1 MFSWWT
7 KVYFFLIQML
17 VKLFVKSKPI
27 PTDPI
32 TELDLDIDSPILYV
46 LPYNSQ
52 IDLMVVRSLCL
63 QYNLP
68 DPLIGIDING
78 KNVPAYI
85 YIDKGPGIFASNQ
98 QKNKAIGI
106 LRDYISAHQQNHD
119 LDIQMLPVSVMFGR
133 CPDKEGKKKLS
144 LQVLGA
150 TSKFFKIITSGRDCY
165 TRFSRTVSF
174 KDIHVAEQDLSVL
187 AHKLARVARIHFAK
201 QRMASIGPKLPV
213 RQAMLNNLLKK
224 QVISEAIQEEAKS
237 KNITFDKAKKNALA
251 NLNEIAASFSYRMLR
266 VTDFVLTWAWHR
278 LYQGLKVTN
287 ADPVRELAQNGHE
300 IVYAPCHR
308 SHMDYLLLSYVLYR
322 QGLVPPHIAAGINL
336 NFWPAGPIFRRLG
349 AFFIRR
355 SFRGNKLY
363 TSVFRE
369 YLAELFIRGYAVE
382 YFVEGGRSRTGRLL
396 DPKTGMLMMTIQTLL
411 RGDARPI
418 TVVPVYIGYEHV
430 LEVATYANEL
440 RGAKKEKESLWRTIK
455 AFLKL
460 KKLGFGYVNFGQPIP
475 LNQFLNQYVP
485 EWREAIEPTGAQ
497 RPQWLTPTTNLLAK
511 QIMENINSSAAINAM
526 NLCCSILLAADQCAL
541 TKVRLLEHID
551 YLLKLFKTVPY
562 SNLITIPDDTPEELF
577 EHAKEMGKFII
588 TTDDVGEMVGLT
600 TEQAVLMTYYRNNI
614 QHLLIIPAI
623 IARIVLKH
631 NQISPDD
638 VLQQVKLLFPLIKS
652 ELFLYHNDE
661 QLTEY
666 VKQII
671 ATYTEL
677 NLIND
682 STNKLTINYLKIS
695 GLQLLA
701 SSSKDTLQR
710 YAIAFSL
717 LQKEPTISRATL
729 EKEGRLIAERL
740 SILHGINAPEFFD
753 KGVFS
758 TLVASL
764 REQGYLDDHGDKNIP
779 KIEKM
784 NEILKPLITARV
796 MQTIDEINLSSNNK
810 NNIIKN

>member
-1 MFSWWT
+1 MFPWWT
-7 KVYFFLIQML
+7 KIYLSLIQIP

-32 TELDLDIDSPILYV
+32 TELDLDTNRPILYV

-63 QYNLP
+63 RYDLP
-68 DPLIGIDING
+68 DPLKGIDING
-78 KNVPAYI
+78 KIVPAFI
-85 YIDKGPGIFASNQ
+85 YIDKGPGFFASNQ
-98 QKNKAIGI
+98 LQNMSIDI
-106 LRDYISAHQQNHD
+106 LKDYISAHQQNED

-133 CPDKEGKKKLS
+133 SPDKEGKKKPT

-150 TSKFFKIITSGRDCY
+150 TYKLYKIIVSGRDCY

-174 KDIHVAEQDLSVL
+174 KALQNDKQQDISVL

-201 QRMASIGPKLPV
+201 QRMASVGPKLPV
-213 RQAMLNNLLKK
+213 RQEMLNGLLKK
-224 QVISEAIQEEAKS
+224 PGLAEAIEEEAKS
-237 KNITFDKAKKNALA
+237 KNISQEKAQRNALA
-251 NLNEIAASFSYRMLR
+251 MLNEIAANFSYRMLR
-266 VTDFVLTWAWHR
+266 ITDFVLTWAWNR

-382 YFVEGGRSRTGRLL
+382 YFIEGGRSRTGRLL
-396 DPKTGMLMMTIQTLL
+396 DPKTGMLMMTVQTLL

-418 TVVPVYIGYEHV
+418 TIVPVYIGYEHV

-440 RGAKKEKESLWRTIK
+440 RGAQKKKESLWRTIK

-460 KKLGFGYVNFGQPIP
+460 KKLGYGYVNFGHPIP
-475 LNQFLNQYVP
+475 LNQFLTQQVP
-485 EWREAIEPTGAQ
+485 QWRDAIEPTGTV
-497 RPQWLTPTTNLLAK
+497 RPNWLTPTTNLLAK
-511 QIMENINSSAAINAM
+511 EIMERINSSAAINAM
-526 NLCCSILLAADQCAL
+526 NLCCSILLAADQRAL
-541 TKVRLLEHID
+541 TKVRLLEHIS
-551 YLLKLFKTVPY
+551 YLIKLFKSIPY
-562 SNLITIPDDTPEELF
+562 SDLITIPDQTPEELF
-577 EHAKEMGKFII
+577 EHAKQMGKFVI
-588 TTDDVGEMVGLT
+588 TTDEAGEIVGLT
-600 TEQAVLMTYYRNNI
+600 AEQAILMTYYRNNI

-623 IARIVLKH
+623 VARILLKH
-631 NQISPDD
+631 NRISSQE
-638 VLQQVKLLFPLIKS
+638 VVEQVKLLFPLIKS

-661 QLTEY
+661 QLTQY
-666 VKQII
+666 VHQII
-671 ATYTEL
+671 DAYAEL
-677 NLIND
+677 NLISYSPD
-682 STNKLTINYLKIS
+682 KLTLNYLKMS
-695 GLQLLA
+695 GLQLLS

-710 YAIAFSL
+710 YVIAFSL
-717 LQKEPTISRATL
+717 LQKDPSISRGTL
-729 EKEGRLIAERL
+729 EKEARLIAERL
-740 SILHGINAPEFFD
+740 SVLHGINAPEFFD

-758 TLVASL
+758 ALVSSM
-764 REQGYLDDHGDKNIP
+764 REQGYLDDKGDANLP
-779 KIEKM
+779 KIEAM
-784 NEILKPLITARV
+784 NDILKPLITARV
-796 MQTIDEINLSSNNK
+796 MQTIDEINPLDK
-810 NNIIKN
+810 

>member
-7 KVYFFLIQML
+7 KVYFSLIQIP

-32 TELDLDIDSPILYV
+32 TELDLDIHRPILYV

-63 QYNLP
+63 KYNLP
-68 DPLIGIDING
+68 DPLLGIDIND
-78 KNVPAYI
+78 KTIPAYV
-85 YIDKGPGIFASNQ
+85 YIDKGPGIFASNKQ
-98 QKNKAIGI
+98 INKSIEI
-106 LRDYISAHQQNHD
+106 LREYISAHQQND
-119 LDIQMLPVSVMFGR
+119 ELDVQMLPVSVMFGR
-133 CPDKEGKKKLS
+133 KPDKEGKKMPS

-150 TSKFFKIITSGRDCY
+150 TYKLYKILISGRDCY

-174 KDIHVAEQDLSVL
+174 KDIKVDDKQDISIL

-201 QRMASIGPKLPV
+201 QRAASVGPKLPV
-213 RQAMLNNLLKK
+213 RQEMLNKLLTNPALA
-224 QVISEAIQEEAKS
+224 EAIQEEAKS
-237 KNITFDKAKKNALA
+237 KNIGLDKAKKNALSL
-251 NLNEIAASFSYRMLR
+251 LNEIAANFSYRMLR
-266 VTDFVLTWAWHR
+266 VTDFVLTWAWNR

-287 ADPVRELAQNGHE
+287 ADPVRELAENGHE

-355 SFRGNKLY
+355 SFKGNKLY
-363 TSVFRE
+363 TAVFRE

-382 YFVEGGRSRTGRLL
+382 YFIEGGRSRTGRLL
-396 DPKTGMLMMTIQTLL
+396 DPKTGMLLMTIQTLL
-411 RGDARPI
+411 RGDTRPI
-418 TVVPVYIGYEHV
+418 TIVPVYIGYEHV

-440 RGAKKEKESLWRTIK
+440 RGAKKEKESLWSTIK
-455 AFLKL
+455 AFFKL
-460 KKLGFGYVNFGQPIP
+460 KKLGFGYVNFGSPIP
-475 LNQFLNQYVP
+475 LNQFLNQHIP
-485 EWREAIEPTGAQ
+485 EWRDAIDPTGTQ
-497 RPQWLTPTTNLLAK
+497 RPNWLTPTTNLLAK
-511 QIMENINSSAAINAM
+511 QIMEHINSSAAINAM
-526 NLCCSILLAADQCAL
+526 NLCCSILLAADQCTL
-541 TKVRLLEHID
+541 TKVKLLEHLD
-551 YLLKLFKTVPY
+551 YLLKLLKNIPY
-562 SNLITIPDDTPEELF
+562 SDLITIPDQTAEEMF
-577 EHAKEMGKFII
+577 EHAKEMGKFVI
-588 TTDDVGEMVGLT
+588 TTDEVGEMVGLT

-623 IARIVLKH
+623 VARILLKH
-631 NQISPDD
+631 NRISIDE
-638 VLQQVKLLFPLIKS
+638 VLMQVKLLFPLIKS
-652 ELFLYHNDE
+652 ELFLYHNED

-666 VKQII
+666 VNKII
-671 ATYTEL
+671 ATYADL
-677 NLIND
+677 NLISYSPD
-682 STNKLTINYLKIS
+682 KLTLNYLKMS

-701 SSSKDTLQR
+701 SSSRDTLQR
-710 YAIAFSL
+710 YVIAFSL
-717 LQKEPTISRATL
+717 LQKDPTISRATL

-764 REQGYLDDHGDKNIP
+764 REQGYLDDKGDANLP
-779 KIEKM
+779 KIETM
-784 NEILKPLITARV
+784 NNILKPLITNRV
-796 MQTIDEINLSSNNK
+796 MQTIDEINP
-810 NNIIKN
+810 

>member
-1 MFSWWT
+1 M
-7 KVYFFLIQML
+7 
-17 VKLFVKSKPI
+17 KLFVKSKPI

-32 TELDLDIDSPILYV
+32 TELGLDTHRPVLYV

-63 QYNLP
+63 QYKLP
-68 DPLIGIDING
+68 DPLDSIEVNG
-78 KNVPAYI
+78 KTVPAYI
-85 YIDKGPGIFASNQ
+85 YIDKGPGIFASNRQ
-98 QKNKAIGI
+98 QNKTIEI
-106 LRDYISAHQQNHD
+106 LKDYISAHQQNPN

-133 CPDKEGKKKLS
+133 RPDKEGKKMPS

-150 TSKFFKIITSGRDCY
+150 TYKLFKIIVSGRDCY
-165 TRFSRTVSF
+165 TRFSKTVSLKTIEF
-174 KDIHVAEQDLSVL
+174 DEKQDISVL

-201 QRMASIGPKLPV
+201 LRMASVGPKLPV
-213 RQAMLNNLLKK
+213 RQQMLNKLLN
-224 QVISEAIQEEAKS
+224 SPRLAEAIQEEAKS
-237 KNITFDKAKKNALA
+237 KNISLDKAKKNALA
-251 NLNEIAASFSYRMLR
+251 NLNEIAANFSYRMLR
-266 VTDFVLTWAWHR
+266 VTDFVLTWAWHK

-363 TSVFRE
+363 TAVFRE

-382 YFVEGGRSRTGRLL
+382 YFIEGGRSRTGRLL
-396 DPKTGMLMMTIQTLL
+396 DPKTGMLMMTVQTLL

-440 RGAKKEKESLWRTIK
+440 RGAQKEKESLWHTLK

-460 KKLGFGYVNFGQPIP
+460 KKLGFGYVNFGHPIL
-475 LNQFLNQYVP
+475 LNQFLNQQIP
-485 EWREAIEPTGAQ
+485 EWRDAIEPTGTV
-497 RPQWLTPTTNLLAK
+497 RPNWLTPTTNLLAK
-511 QIMENINSSAAINAM
+511 QIMERINASAAINAM
-526 NLCCSILLAADQCAL
+526 NLCCSILLAADQRAL

-551 YLLKLFKTVPY
+551 YLLKLLKKIPY
-562 SNLITIPDDTPEELF
+562 SDLITIPDQTPEELF
-577 EHAKEMGKFII
+577 EHAKEMGKFVI
-588 TTDDVGEMVGLT
+588 TTDEVGEMVGLT

-614 QHLLIIPAI
+614 QHLLIIPALV
-623 IARIVLKH
+623 ARILIKH
-631 NQISPDD
+631 NRISSEEVINQI
-638 VLQQVKLLFPLIKS
+638 KLLFPLIKS

-661 QLTEY
+661 QLTQY
-666 VKQII
+666 VNKII
-671 ATYTEL
+671 ETYAEL
-677 NLIND
+677 NLISYSPD
-682 STNKLTINYLKIS
+682 KLTLNYLKMS
-695 GLQLLA
+695 ALQLLA

-710 YAIAFSL
+710 YMIAFSL
-717 LQKEPTISRATL
+717 LQKDPSISRATL

-740 SILHGINAPEFFD
+740 SVLHGINAPEFFD
-753 KGVFS
+753 KGVFA
-758 TLVASL
+758 TLVSSL
-764 REQGYLDDHGDKNIP
+764 REQGYLDDQGGANLA
-779 KIEKM
+779 KIATMHET
-784 NEILKPLITARV
+784 LKPLITARV
-796 MQTIDEINLSSNNK
+796 MQTIDEINPLVAQ
-810 NNIIKN
+810 

>member
-7 KVYFFLIQML
+7 KVYFFLIQIL

-32 TELDLDIDSPILYV
+32 TELDLDTNKPILYV

-63 QYNLP
+63 QYSLP
-68 DPLIGIDING
+68 DPLVGIDINN
-78 KNVPAYI
+78 KVIPAYI

-98 QKNKAIGI
+98 QKNKAIEI

-119 LDIQMLPVSVMFGR
+119 LDIQMLPISVMFGR
-133 CPDKEGKKKLS
+133 RPDKEGEKKLS

-150 TSKFFKIITSGRDCY
+150 PNKLLKIMTSGRDCY

-174 KDIHVAEQDLSVL
+174 KDIHVDKQDLSVL

-201 QRMASIGPKLPV
+201 QRIASVGPKLPI
-213 RQAMLNNLLKK
+213 RQEMLNKLLNNPGL
-224 QVISEAIQEEAKS
+224 SEAIQEEAKS
-237 KNITFDKAKKNALA
+237 KNIDIDKAKKNALVM
-251 NLNEIAASFSYRMLR
+251 LNEIAANFSYRMLR
-266 VTDFVLTWAWHR
+266 ITDFVLTWAWNR

-363 TSVFRE
+363 TAVFRE
-369 YLAELFIRGYAVE
+369 YLAELFIRGYSVE
-382 YFVEGGRSRTGRLL
+382 YFIEGGRSRTGRLL

-411 RGDARPI
+411 RGDSRPI

-440 RGAKKEKESLWRTIK
+440 RGAKKEKESLGRTIK
-455 AFLKL
+455 AFFKL

-475 LNQFLNQYVP
+475 LNQFLNQQVP
-485 EWREAIEPTGAQ
+485 DWRNEIEPTGTQ
-497 RPQWLTPTTNLLAK
+497 RPSWLTPTTNLLAK
-511 QIMENINSSAAINAM
+511 QIMEHINSSAAINAM
-526 NLCCSILLAADQCAL
+526 NLCCSILLAADQRAL

-551 YLLKLFKTVPY
+551 YFLKLLKNIPY
-562 SNLITIPDDTPEELF
+562 SDLITIPDQTPEELF
-577 EHAKEMGKFII
+577 EHAKQMGKFII
-588 TTDDVGEMVGLT
+588 TTDEVGEMVGLT

-623 IARIVLKH
+623 VARIVLKY
-631 NQISPDD
+631 NQISSGEI
-638 VLQQVKLLFPLIKS
+638 LEQVRRFFPLIKS

-661 QLTEY
+661 QLTVY
-666 VKQII
+666 VQQII
-671 ATYTEL
+671 ETYAKL
-677 NLIND
+677 NLISD
-682 STNKLTINYLKIS
+682 STDKLTVNSLKIS
-695 GLQLLA
+695 GLQLIA

-717 LQKEPTISRATL
+717 LQKDPTISRAKL
-729 EKEGRLIAERL
+729 EKEARLIAERL
-740 SILHGINAPEFFD
+740 SVLHGINAPEFFD

-764 REQGYLDDHGDKNIP
+764 REQGYLDDQNDTNLG
-779 KIEKM
+779 KIETM
-784 NEILKPLITARV
+784 NTILKPLITARV
-796 MQTIDEINLSSNNK
+796 MQTIDEINL
-810 NNIIKN
+810 

>member
-7 KVYFFLIQML
+7 KVYFSLIQIP

-32 TELDLDIDSPILYV
+32 TELDLDIHRPILYV

-63 QYNLP
+63 KYDLP
-68 DPLIGIDING
+68 DPLLGIDING
-78 KNVPAYI
+78 NTIPAYV
-85 YIDKGPGIFASNQ
+85 YIDKGPGIFASKK
-98 QKNKAIGI
+98 QKNKSIEI
-106 LRDYISAHQQNHD
+106 LREYISAHQQND
-119 LDIQMLPVSVMFGR
+119 ELDVQMLPVSVMFGR
-133 CPDKEGKKKLS
+133 KPDKEGKKMPS

-150 TSKFFKIITSGRDCY
+150 TYKLYKILISGRDCY

-174 KDIHVAEQDLSVL
+174 KNIKVDDNQDISVL

-201 QRMASIGPKLPV
+201 QRAASVGPKLPV
-213 RQAMLNNLLKK
+213 RQEMLNKLLTNPALA
-224 QVISEAIQEEAKS
+224 EAIQEEAKS
-237 KNITFDKAKKNALA
+237 KKIDQDKARKNALSL
-251 NLNEIAASFSYRMLR
+251 LNEIAANFSYRMLR
-266 VTDFVLTWAWHR
+266 MTDFVLTWAWNR

-287 ADPVRELAQNGHE
+287 ADPVRELAENGHE

-336 NFWPAGPIFRRLG
+336 NFWPAGPIFRHLG

-355 SFRGNKLY
+355 SFKGNKLY
-363 TSVFRE
+363 TAVFRE

-382 YFVEGGRSRTGRLL
+382 YFIEGGRSRTGRLL
-396 DPKTGMLMMTIQTLL
+396 DPKTGMLMMTVQTLL
-411 RGDARPI
+411 RGDPRPI
-418 TVVPVYIGYEHV
+418 TIVPVYIGYEHV

-460 KKLGFGYVNFGQPIP
+460 KKLGFGYVNFGDPIP
-475 LNQFLNQYVP
+475 LNQFLNQQIP
-485 EWREAIEPTGAQ
+485 DWRDAIDPTGTQ
-497 RPQWLTPTTNLLAK
+497 RPSWLTPTTNLLAT
-511 QIMENINSSAAINAM
+511 QIMEHINSSAAINAM
-526 NLCCSILLAADQCAL
+526 NLCCSILLAADQCTL
-541 TKVRLLEHID
+541 TKVKLLENID
-551 YLLKLFKTVPY
+551 YLLKLLKNIPY
-562 SNLITIPDDTPEELF
+562 SELITIPDQTAEQMF
-577 EHAKEMGKFII
+577 EHAKEMGKFVI
-588 TTDDVGEMVGLT
+588 TTDEVGEMVGLT
-600 TEQAVLMTYYRNNI
+600 ADQAVLMTYYRNNI

-623 IARIVLKH
+623 VARILLKNNRISLDEVLM
-631 NQISPDD
+631 
-638 VLQQVKLLFPLIKS
+638 QVKLLFPLIKS

-666 VKQII
+666 VNNII
-671 ATYTEL
+671 ATYAEL
-677 NLIND
+677 NLISYTPD
-682 STNKLTINYLKIS
+682 KLTLNYLKMS

-710 YAIAFSL
+710 YVIAFSL
-717 LQKEPTISRATL
+717 LQKDPTISRASL

-764 REQGYLDDHGDKNIP
+764 REQGYLDDKDDANLA
-779 KIEKM
+779 KIDTM
-784 NEILKPLITARV
+784 NKILKPLITNRV
-796 MQTIDEINLSSNNK
+796 MQTIDEINLK
-810 NNIIKN
+810 

>member
-7 KVYFFLIQML
+7 KIYFSLIQIP

-32 TELDLDIDSPILYV
+32 TELDLDIHRPILYV

-63 QYNLP
+63 KYHLP
-68 DPLIGIDING
+68 DPLLGIDIND
-78 KNVPAYI
+78 KTVPAYI
-85 YIDKGPGIFASNQ
+85 YIDKGPGIFASSK
-98 QKNKAIGI
+98 QKNKSIEI
-106 LRDYISAHQQNHD
+106 LREYISAHQQND
-119 LDIQMLPVSVMFGR
+119 ELDVQMLPVSVMFGR
-133 CPDKEGKKKLS
+133 KPDKEGKKMPS

-150 TSKFFKIITSGRDCY
+150 TYKLYKILISGRDCY

-174 KDIHVAEQDLSVL
+174 KDIKVDDKQDISVL

-201 QRMASIGPKLPV
+201 QRAASVGPKLPV
-213 RQAMLNNLLKK
+213 RQEMLNKLLTNPALA
-224 QVISEAIQEEAKS
+224 EAIQEEAKS
-237 KNITFDKAKKNALA
+237 KHIGLDKAKKNALSL
-251 NLNEIAASFSYRMLR
+251 LNEIAANFSYRMLR
-266 VTDFVLTWAWHR
+266 VTDFVLTWAWNR

-287 ADPVRELAQNGHE
+287 ADPVRELAENGHE

-355 SFRGNKLY
+355 SFKGNKLY
-363 TSVFRE
+363 TAVFRE

-382 YFVEGGRSRTGRLL
+382 YFIEGGRSRTGRLL
-396 DPKTGMLMMTIQTLL
+396 DPKTGMLLMTIQTLL
-411 RGDARPI
+411 RGDTRPI
-418 TVVPVYIGYEHV
+418 TIVPVYIGYEHV

-440 RGAKKEKESLWRTIK
+440 RGAKKEKESLWSTIK

-460 KKLGFGYVNFGQPIP
+460 KKLGFGYVNFGSPIP
-475 LNQFLNQYVP
+475 LNQFLNQHIP
-485 EWREAIEPTGAQ
+485 EWRDAIDPTGTP
-497 RPQWLTPTTNLLAK
+497 RPNWLTPTTNLLAK
-511 QIMENINSSAAINAM
+511 QIMEHINSSAAINAM
-526 NLCCSILLAADQCAL
+526 NLCCSILLAADQCTL
-541 TKVRLLEHID
+541 TKVKLLEHLD
-551 YLLKLFKTVPY
+551 YLLKLLKNIPY
-562 SNLITIPDDTPEELF
+562 SDLITIPDQTAEEMF
-577 EHAKEMGKFII
+577 EHAKEMGKFVI
-588 TTDDVGEMVGLT
+588 TTDEVGEMVGLT

-623 IARIVLKH
+623 VARILLKH
-631 NQISPDD
+631 NRISIDE
-638 VLQQVKLLFPLIKS
+638 VLMQVKLLFPLIKS
-652 ELFLYHNDE
+652 ELFLYHNED

-666 VKQII
+666 VNKII
-671 ATYTEL
+671 ATYADL
-677 NLIND
+677 NLISYSPD
-682 STNKLTINYLKIS
+682 KLTLNYLKMS

-701 SSSKDTLQR
+701 SSSRDTLQR
-710 YAIAFSL
+710 YVIAFSL
-717 LQKEPTISRATL
+717 LQKDPTISRATL

-764 REQGYLDDHGDKNIP
+764 REQGYLDDKGDANLP
-779 KIEKM
+779 KIETM
-784 NEILKPLITARV
+784 NNILKPLITNRV
-796 MQTIDEINLSSNNK
+796 MQTIDEINP
-810 NNIIKN
+810 

>member
-7 KVYFFLIQML
+7 KVYFSLIQIP

-32 TELDLDIDSPILYV
+32 TELDLDIHRPILYV

-63 QYNLP
+63 KYDLP
-68 DPLIGIDING
+68 DPLLGIDING
-78 KNVPAYI
+78 NTIPAYI
-85 YIDKGPGIFASNQ
+85 YIDKGPGIFASKK
-98 QKNKAIGI
+98 QKNKSIEI
-106 LRDYISAHQQNHD
+106 LREYISAHQQND
-119 LDIQMLPVSVMFGR
+119 EIDVQMLPVSVMFGR
-133 CPDKEGKKKLS
+133 KPDKEGKKMPS

-150 TSKFFKIITSGRDCY
+150 TYKLYKILISGRDCY

-174 KDIHVAEQDLSVL
+174 KNIKVDNNQDISVL

-201 QRMASIGPKLPV
+201 QRAASVGPKLPI
-213 RQAMLNNLLKK
+213 RQEMLNKLLTNPALA
-224 QVISEAIQEEAKS
+224 EAIQEEAKS
-237 KNITFDKAKKNALA
+237 KKIDQDKAKKNALSL
-251 NLNEIAASFSYRMLR
+251 LNEIAANFSYRMLR
-266 VTDFVLTWAWHR
+266 VTDFVLTWAWNR

-287 ADPVRELAQNGHE
+287 ADPVRELAENGHE

-355 SFRGNKLY
+355 SFKGNKLY
-363 TSVFRE
+363 TAVFRE

-382 YFVEGGRSRTGRLL
+382 YFIEGGRSRTGRLL
-396 DPKTGMLMMTIQTLL
+396 DPKTGMLMMTVQTLL
-411 RGDARPI
+411 RGDPRPI
-418 TVVPVYIGYEHV
+418 TIVPVYIGYEHV

-460 KKLGFGYVNFGQPIP
+460 KKLGFGYVNFGDPIP
-475 LNQFLNQYVP
+475 LNQFLNQQIP
-485 EWREAIEPTGAQ
+485 DWRDAIDPTGTQ
-497 RPQWLTPTTNLLAK
+497 RPSWLTPTTNLLAT
-511 QIMENINSSAAINAM
+511 QIMEHINSSAAINAM
-526 NLCCSILLAADQCAL
+526 NLCCSILLAADQCTL
-541 TKVRLLEHID
+541 TKVKLLENID
-551 YLLKLFKTVPY
+551 YLLKLLKNIPY
-562 SNLITIPDDTPEELF
+562 SDLITIPAQTAEQMF
-577 EHAKEMGKFII
+577 EHAKEMGKFVI
-588 TTDDVGEMVGLT
+588 TTDEVGEMVGLT
-600 TEQAVLMTYYRNNI
+600 ADQAVLMTYYRNNI

-623 IARIVLKH
+623 VARILLKNNRISLDEVLM
-631 NQISPDD
+631 
-638 VLQQVKLLFPLIKS
+638 QVKLLFPLIKS

-666 VKQII
+666 VNKII
-671 ATYTEL
+671 ATYAEL
-677 NLIND
+677 NLISYTPD
-682 STNKLTINYLKIS
+682 KLTLNYLKMS

-710 YAIAFSL
+710 YVIAFSL
-717 LQKEPTISRATL
+717 LQKDPTISRASL

-764 REQGYLDDHGDKNIP
+764 REQGYLDDKGDANLA
-779 KIEKM
+779 KIEIM
-784 NEILKPLITARV
+784 NKILKPLITTRV
-796 MQTIDEINLSSNNK
+796 MQTIDEINPK
-810 NNIIKN
+810 

>member
-7 KVYFFLIQML
+7 KIYFSLIQIP

-27 PTDPI
+27 PTSPI
-32 TELDLDIDSPILYV
+32 TELDLDIHRPILYV

-63 QYNLP
+63 KYNLP
-68 DPLIGIDING
+68 DPLLGIDING
-78 KNVPAYI
+78 NTIPAYV
-85 YIDKGPGIFASNQ
+85 YIDKGPGIFASKK
-98 QKNKAIGI
+98 QKNKSIEI
-106 LRDYISAHQQNHD
+106 LREYISAHQQND
-119 LDIQMLPVSVMFGR
+119 ELDVQMLPVSVMFGR
-133 CPDKEGKKKLS
+133 KPDKEGKKTPS

-150 TSKFFKIITSGRDCY
+150 TYKLYKILMSGRDCY

-174 KDIHVAEQDLSVL
+174 KNIKVDDNQDISVL

-201 QRMASIGPKLPV
+201 QRAASVGPKLPV
-213 RQAMLNNLLKK
+213 RQEMLNKLLTNPALA
-224 QVISEAIQEEAKS
+224 EAIQEEAKS
-237 KNITFDKAKKNALA
+237 KKIDQDKAKKNALSL
-251 NLNEIAASFSYRMLR
+251 LNEIAANFSYRMLR
-266 VTDFVLTWAWHR
+266 VTDLVLTWAWNR

-287 ADPVRELAQNGHE
+287 ADPVRELAENGHE

-355 SFRGNKLY
+355 SFKGNKLY
-363 TSVFRE
+363 TAVFRE
-369 YLAELFIRGYAVE
+369 YLAELFIRGYSVE
-382 YFVEGGRSRTGRLL
+382 YFIEGGRSRTGRLL
-396 DPKTGMLMMTIQTLL
+396 DPKTGMLMMTVQTLL
-411 RGDARPI
+411 RGDHRPI
-418 TVVPVYIGYEHV
+418 TIVPVYIGYEHV

-460 KKLGFGYVNFGQPIP
+460 KKLGFGYVNFGDPIP
-475 LNQFLNQYVP
+475 LNQFLNQQIP
-485 EWREAIEPTGAQ
+485 DWRDSIDPTGTQ
-497 RPQWLTPTTNLLAK
+497 RPSWLTPTTNLLAT
-511 QIMENINSSAAINAM
+511 QIMEHINSSAAINAM
-526 NLCCSILLAADQCAL
+526 NLCCSILLAADQCTL
-541 TKVRLLEHID
+541 TKVKLLENID
-551 YLLKLFKTVPY
+551 YLLKLLKDIPY
-562 SNLITIPDDTPEELF
+562 SNLITIPDQSAEQMF
-577 EHAKEMGKFII
+577 EHAKEMGKFVI
-588 TTDDVGEMVGLT
+588 TTDEVGEMVGLT
-600 TEQAVLMTYYRNNI
+600 ADQAVLMTYYRNNI

-623 IARIVLKH
+623 VARILLKNNRISLDEVLM
-631 NQISPDD
+631 
-638 VLQQVKLLFPLIKS
+638 QVKLLFPLIKS

-666 VKQII
+666 VNKII
-671 ATYTEL
+671 ATYAEL
-677 NLIND
+677 NLISYTPD
-682 STNKLTINYLKIS
+682 KLTLNYLKMS

-710 YAIAFSL
+710 YVIAFSL
-717 LQKEPTISRATL
+717 LQKDPTISRASL

-764 REQGYLDDHGDKNIP
+764 REQGYLDDKGDANLV
-779 KIEKM
+779 KIETM
-784 NEILKPLITARV
+784 NKILKPLITTRV
-796 MQTIDEINLSSNNK
+796 MQTIDEINPK
-810 NNIIKN
+810 E

>member
-7 KVYFFLIQML
+7 KIYFSLIQIP

-32 TELDLDIDSPILYV
+32 TELDLDIHRPILYV

-63 QYNLP
+63 KYHLP
-68 DPLIGIDING
+68 DPLLGIDIND
-78 KNVPAYI
+78 KTVPAYI
-85 YIDKGPGIFASNQ
+85 YIDKGPGIFASSK
-98 QKNKAIGI
+98 QKNKSIEI
-106 LRDYISAHQQNHD
+106 LREYISAHQQND
-119 LDIQMLPVSVMFGR
+119 ELDVQMLPVSVMFGR
-133 CPDKEGKKKLS
+133 KPDKEGKKMPS

-150 TSKFFKIITSGRDCY
+150 TYKLYKILISGRDCY

-174 KDIHVAEQDLSVL
+174 KDIKVDDKQDISVL

-201 QRMASIGPKLPV
+201 QRAASVGPKLPV
-213 RQAMLNNLLKK
+213 RQEMLNKLLTNPALA
-224 QVISEAIQEEAKS
+224 EAIQEEAKS
-237 KNITFDKAKKNALA
+237 KHIGLDKAKKNALSL
-251 NLNEIAASFSYRMLR
+251 LNEIAANFSYRMLR
-266 VTDFVLTWAWHR
+266 VTDFVLTWAWNR

-287 ADPVRELAQNGHE
+287 ADPVRELAENGHE

-355 SFRGNKLY
+355 SFKGNKLY
-363 TSVFRE
+363 TAVFRE

-382 YFVEGGRSRTGRLL
+382 YFIEGGRSRTGRLL
-396 DPKTGMLMMTIQTLL
+396 DPKTGMLLMTIQTLL
-411 RGDARPI
+411 RGDTRPI
-418 TVVPVYIGYEHV
+418 TIVPVYIGYEHV

-440 RGAKKEKESLWRTIK
+440 RGAKKEKESLWSTIK

-460 KKLGFGYVNFGQPIP
+460 KKLGFGYVNFGSPIP
-475 LNQFLNQYVP
+475 LNQFLNQHIP
-485 EWREAIEPTGAQ
+485 EWRDAIDPTGTQ
-497 RPQWLTPTTNLLAK
+497 RPNWLTPTTNLLAK
-511 QIMENINSSAAINAM
+511 QIMEHINSSAAINAM
-526 NLCCSILLAADQCAL
+526 NLCCSILLAADQCTL
-541 TKVRLLEHID
+541 TKVKLLEHLD
-551 YLLKLFKTVPY
+551 YLLKLLKNIPY
-562 SNLITIPDDTPEELF
+562 SDLITIPDQTAEEMF
-577 EHAKEMGKFII
+577 EHAKEMGKFVI
-588 TTDDVGEMVGLT
+588 TTDEVGEMVGLT

-623 IARIVLKH
+623 VARILLKH
-631 NQISPDD
+631 NRISIDE
-638 VLQQVKLLFPLIKS
+638 VLMQVKLLFPLIKS
-652 ELFLYHNDE
+652 ELFLYHNED

-666 VKQII
+666 VNKII
-671 ATYTEL
+671 ATYADL
-677 NLIND
+677 NLISYSPD
-682 STNKLTINYLKIS
+682 KLTLNYLKMS

-701 SSSKDTLQR
+701 SSSRDTLQR
-710 YAIAFSL
+710 YVIAFSL
-717 LQKEPTISRATL
+717 LQKDPTISRATL

-764 REQGYLDDHGDKNIP
+764 REQGYLDDKGDANLP
-779 KIEKM
+779 KIETM
-784 NEILKPLITARV
+784 NNILKPLITNRV
-796 MQTIDEINLSSNNK
+796 MQTIDEINP
-810 NNIIKN
+810 

>member
-7 KVYFFLIQML
+7 KVYFSLIQIP

-32 TELDLDIDSPILYV
+32 TELDLDIHRPILYV

-63 QYNLP
+63 KYDLP
-68 DPLIGIDING
+68 DPLLGIDING
-78 KNVPAYI
+78 NTIPAYV
-85 YIDKGPGIFASNQ
+85 YIDKGPGIFASKK
-98 QKNKAIGI
+98 QKNKSIEI
-106 LRDYISAHQQNHD
+106 LREYISAHQQND
-119 LDIQMLPVSVMFGR
+119 ELDVQMLPVSVMFGR
-133 CPDKEGKKKLS
+133 KPDKEGKKMPS

-150 TSKFFKIITSGRDCY
+150 TYKLYKILISGRDCY

-174 KDIHVAEQDLSVL
+174 KNIKVDDNQDISVL

-201 QRMASIGPKLPV
+201 QRAASVGPKLPV
-213 RQAMLNNLLKK
+213 RQEMLNKLLTNPALA
-224 QVISEAIQEEAKS
+224 EAIKEEAKS
-237 KNITFDKAKKNALA
+237 KKIDQDKAKKNALSL
-251 NLNEIAASFSYRMLR
+251 LNEIAANFSYRMLR
-266 VTDFVLTWAWHR
+266 VTDFVLTWAWNR

-287 ADPVRELAQNGHE
+287 ADPVRELAENGHE

-355 SFRGNKLY
+355 SFKGNKLY
-363 TSVFRE
+363 TAVFRE

-382 YFVEGGRSRTGRLL
+382 YFIEGGRSRTGRLL
-396 DPKTGMLMMTIQTLL
+396 DPKTGMLMMTVQTLL
-411 RGDARPI
+411 RGDPRPI
-418 TVVPVYIGYEHV
+418 TIVPVYIGYEHV

-440 RGAKKEKESLWRTIK
+440 RGAKKEKESLWSTIK

-460 KKLGFGYVNFGQPIP
+460 KKLGFGYVNFGDPIP
-475 LNQFLNQYVP
+475 LNQFLNQQIP
-485 EWREAIEPTGAQ
+485 DWRDAIDPTGTQ
-497 RPQWLTPTTNLLAK
+497 RPSWLTPTTNLLAK
-511 QIMENINSSAAINAM
+511 QIMEHINSSAAINAM
-526 NLCCSILLAADQCAL
+526 NLCCSILLAADQCTL
-541 TKVRLLEHID
+541 TKVKLLENID
-551 YLLKLFKTVPY
+551 YLLKLLKNIPY
-562 SNLITIPDDTPEELF
+562 SNLITIPDQSAEQMF
-577 EHAKEMGKFII
+577 EHAKEMGKFVI
-588 TTDDVGEMVGLT
+588 TTDEVGEMVGLT
-600 TEQAVLMTYYRNNI
+600 ADQAVLMTYYRNNI

-623 IARIVLKH
+623 VARILLKNNRISLDEVLM
-631 NQISPDD
+631 
-638 VLQQVKLLFPLIKS
+638 QVKLLFPLIKS

-666 VKQII
+666 VNKII
-671 ATYTEL
+671 ATYAEL
-677 NLIND
+677 NLISYTPD
-682 STNKLTINYLKIS
+682 KLTLNYLKMS

-710 YAIAFSL
+710 YVIAFSL
-717 LQKEPTISRATL
+717 LQKDPTISRASL

-764 REQGYLDDHGDKNIP
+764 REQGYLDDKGDANLA
-779 KIEKM
+779 KIEIM
-784 NEILKPLITARV
+784 NKILKPLITTRV
-796 MQTIDEINLSSNNK
+796 MQTIDEINPK
-810 NNIIKN
+810 

>member
-1 MFSWWT
+1 MFPWWT
-7 KVYFFLIQML
+7 KIYLSLIQIP

-32 TELDLDIDSPILYV
+32 TELDLDTNRPILYV

-63 QYNLP
+63 RYGLP
-68 DPLIGIDING
+68 DPLKGIDING
-78 KNVPAYI
+78 KIVPAFI
-85 YIDKGPGIFASNQ
+85 YIDKGPGFFASNQ
-98 QKNKAIGI
+98 LQNMSIDI
-106 LRDYISAHQQNHD
+106 LKDYISAHQQNED

-133 CPDKEGKKKLS
+133 SPDKEGKKKPT

-150 TSKFFKIITSGRDCY
+150 TYKLYKIIVSGRDCY

-174 KDIHVAEQDLSVL
+174 KALQNDKQQDISVL

-201 QRMASIGPKLPV
+201 QRMASVGPKLPV
-213 RQAMLNNLLKK
+213 RQEMLNGLLKK
-224 QVISEAIQEEAKS
+224 PGLAEAIEEEAKS
-237 KNITFDKAKKNALA
+237 KNISQEKAQRNALA
-251 NLNEIAASFSYRMLR
+251 MLNEIAANFSYRMLR
-266 VTDFVLTWAWHR
+266 ITDFVLTWAWNR

-382 YFVEGGRSRTGRLL
+382 YFIEGGRSRTGRLL
-396 DPKTGMLMMTIQTLL
+396 DPKTGMLMMTVQTLL

-418 TVVPVYIGYEHV
+418 TIVPVYIGYEHV

-440 RGAKKEKESLWRTIK
+440 RGAQKKKESLWRTIK

-460 KKLGFGYVNFGQPIP
+460 KKLGYGYVNFGHPIP
-475 LNQFLNQYVP
+475 LNQFLTQQVP
-485 EWREAIEPTGAQ
+485 QWRDAIEPTGTV
-497 RPQWLTPTTNLLAK
+497 RPNWLTPTTNLLAK
-511 QIMENINSSAAINAM
+511 EIMERINSSAAINAM
-526 NLCCSILLAADQCAL
+526 NLCCSILLAADQRAL
-541 TKVRLLEHID
+541 TKVRLLEHIS
-551 YLLKLFKTVPY
+551 YLIKLFKSIPY
-562 SNLITIPDDTPEELF
+562 SDLITIPDQTPEELF
-577 EHAKEMGKFII
+577 EHAKQMGKFVI
-588 TTDDVGEMVGLT
+588 TTDEAGEIVGLT
-600 TEQAVLMTYYRNNI
+600 AEQAILMTYYRNNI

-623 IARIVLKH
+623 VARILLKH
-631 NQISPDD
+631 NRISSQE
-638 VLQQVKLLFPLIKS
+638 VVEQVKLLFPLIKS

-661 QLTEY
+661 QLTQY
-666 VKQII
+666 VHQII
-671 ATYTEL
+671 DAYAEL
-677 NLIND
+677 NLISYSPD
-682 STNKLTINYLKIS
+682 KLTLNYLKMS
-695 GLQLLA
+695 GLQLLS

-710 YAIAFSL
+710 YVIAFSL
-717 LQKEPTISRATL
+717 LQKDPSISRGTL
-729 EKEGRLIAERL
+729 EKEARLIAERL
-740 SILHGINAPEFFD
+740 SVLHGINAPEFFD

-758 TLVASL
+758 ALVSSM
-764 REQGYLDDHGDKNIP
+764 REQGYLDDKGDANLP
-779 KIEKM
+779 KIEAM
-784 NEILKPLITARV
+784 NNILKPLITARV
-796 MQTIDEINLSSNNK
+796 MQTIDEINPLDK
-810 NNIIKN
+810 

>member
-7 KVYFFLIQML
+7 KVYFSLIQIP

-32 TELDLDIDSPILYV
+32 TELDLDIHRPILYV

-63 QYNLP
+63 KYDLP
-68 DPLIGIDING
+68 DPLLGIDING
-78 KNVPAYI
+78 NTIPAYI
-85 YIDKGPGIFASNQ
+85 YIDKGPGIFASKK
-98 QKNKAIGI
+98 QKNKSIEI
-106 LRDYISAHQQNHD
+106 LREYISAHQQND
-119 LDIQMLPVSVMFGR
+119 ELDVQMLPVSVMFGR
-133 CPDKEGKKKLS
+133 KPDKEGKKMPS

-150 TSKFFKIITSGRDCY
+150 TYKLYKILISGRDCY

-174 KDIHVAEQDLSVL
+174 KNIKVDDNQDISVL

-201 QRMASIGPKLPV
+201 QRAASVGPKLPV
-213 RQAMLNNLLKK
+213 RQEMLNKLLTNPALA
-224 QVISEAIQEEAKS
+224 EAIQEEAKS
-237 KNITFDKAKKNALA
+237 KKIDQDKARKNALSL
-251 NLNEIAASFSYRMLR
+251 LNEIAANFSYRMLR
-266 VTDFVLTWAWHR
+266 MTDFVLTWAWNR

-287 ADPVRELAQNGHE
+287 ADPVRELAENGHE

-355 SFRGNKLY
+355 SFKGNKLY
-363 TSVFRE
+363 TAVFRE
-369 YLAELFIRGYAVE
+369 YLAELFIRGYSVE
-382 YFVEGGRSRTGRLL
+382 YFIEGGRSRTGRLL
-396 DPKTGMLMMTIQTLL
+396 DPKTGMLMMTVQTLL
-411 RGDARPI
+411 RGDHRPI
-418 TVVPVYIGYEHV
+418 TIVPVYIGYEHV

-460 KKLGFGYVNFGQPIP
+460 KKLGFGYVNFGDPIP
-475 LNQFLNQYVP
+475 LNHFLNQQIP
-485 EWREAIEPTGAQ
+485 DWRDSIDPTGTQ
-497 RPQWLTPTTNLLAK
+497 RPSWLTPTTNLLAT
-511 QIMENINSSAAINAM
+511 QIMEHINSSAAINAM
-526 NLCCSILLAADQCAL
+526 NLCCSILLAADQCTL
-541 TKVRLLEHID
+541 TKVKLLENID
-551 YLLKLFKTVPY
+551 YLLKLLKNIPY
-562 SNLITIPDDTPEELF
+562 SELITIPDQTAEQMF
-577 EHAKEMGKFII
+577 EHAKEMGKFVI
-588 TTDDVGEMVGLT
+588 TTDEVGEMVGLT
-600 TEQAVLMTYYRNNI
+600 ADQAVLMTYYRNNI

-623 IARIVLKH
+623 VARILLKNNRISLDEVLM
-631 NQISPDD
+631 
-638 VLQQVKLLFPLIKS
+638 QVKLLFPLIKS

-666 VKQII
+666 VNKII
-671 ATYTEL
+671 ATYAEL
-677 NLIND
+677 NLISYTPD
-682 STNKLTINYLKIS
+682 KLTLNYLKMS

-710 YAIAFSL
+710 YVIAFSL
-717 LQKEPTISRATL
+717 LQKDPTISRASL

-764 REQGYLDDHGDKNIP
+764 REQGYLDDKDDANLA
-779 KIEKM
+779 KIEIM
-784 NEILKPLITARV
+784 NKILKPLITTRV
-796 MQTIDEINLSSNNK
+796 MQTIDEINLK
-810 NNIIKN
+810 

>member
-7 KVYFFLIQML
+7 KIYFSLIQIP

-32 TELDLDIDSPILYV
+32 TELDLDIHRPILYV

-63 QYNLP
+63 KYHLP
-68 DPLIGIDING
+68 DPLLGIDIND
-78 KNVPAYI
+78 KTVPAYI
-85 YIDKGPGIFASNQ
+85 YIDKGPGIFASSK
-98 QKNKAIGI
+98 QKNKSIEI
-106 LRDYISAHQQNHD
+106 LREYISAHQQND
-119 LDIQMLPVSVMFGR
+119 ELDVQMLPVSVMFGR
-133 CPDKEGKKKLS
+133 KPDKEGKKMPS

-150 TSKFFKIITSGRDCY
+150 TYKLYKILISGRDCY

-174 KDIHVAEQDLSVL
+174 KDIKVDDKQDISVL

-201 QRMASIGPKLPV
+201 QRAASVGPKLPV
-213 RQAMLNNLLKK
+213 RQEMLNKLLTNPALA
-224 QVISEAIQEEAKS
+224 EAIQEEAKS
-237 KNITFDKAKKNALA
+237 KHIGLDKAKKNALSL
-251 NLNEIAASFSYRMLR
+251 LNEIAANFSYRMLR
-266 VTDFVLTWAWHR
+266 VTDSVLTWAWNR

-287 ADPVRELAQNGHE
+287 ADPVRELAENGHE

-355 SFRGNKLY
+355 SFKGNKLY
-363 TSVFRE
+363 TAVFRE

-382 YFVEGGRSRTGRLL
+382 YFIEGGRSRTGRLL
-396 DPKTGMLMMTIQTLL
+396 DPKTGMLLMTIQTLL
-411 RGDARPI
+411 RGDTRPI
-418 TVVPVYIGYEHV
+418 TIVPVYIGYEHV

-440 RGAKKEKESLWRTIK
+440 RGAKKEKESLWSTIK

-460 KKLGFGYVNFGQPIP
+460 KKLGFGYVNFGSPIP
-475 LNQFLNQYVP
+475 LNQFLNQHIP
-485 EWREAIEPTGAQ
+485 EWRDAIDPTGTQ
-497 RPQWLTPTTNLLAK
+497 RPNWLTPTTNLLAK
-511 QIMENINSSAAINAM
+511 QIMEHINSSAAINAM
-526 NLCCSILLAADQCAL
+526 NLCCSILLAADQCTL
-541 TKVRLLEHID
+541 TKVKLLEHLD
-551 YLLKLFKTVPY
+551 YLLKLLKNIPY
-562 SNLITIPDDTPEELF
+562 SDLITIPDQTAEEMF
-577 EHAKEMGKFII
+577 EHAKEMGKFVI
-588 TTDDVGEMVGLT
+588 TTDEVGEMVGLT

-623 IARIVLKH
+623 VARILLKH
-631 NQISPDD
+631 NRISIDE
-638 VLQQVKLLFPLIKS
+638 VLMQVKLLFPLIKS
-652 ELFLYHNDE
+652 ELFLYHNED

-666 VKQII
+666 VNKII
-671 ATYTEL
+671 ATYADL
-677 NLIND
+677 NLISYSPD
-682 STNKLTINYLKIS
+682 KLTLNYLKMS

-701 SSSKDTLQR
+701 SSSRDTLQR
-710 YAIAFSL
+710 YVIAFSL
-717 LQKEPTISRATL
+717 LQKDPTISRATL

-764 REQGYLDDHGDKNIP
+764 REQGYLDDKGDANLP
-779 KIEKM
+779 KIETM
-784 NEILKPLITARV
+784 NNILKPLITNRV
-796 MQTIDEINLSSNNK
+796 MQTIDEINP
-810 NNIIKN
+810 

>member
-7 KVYFFLIQML
+7 KIYFSLIQIP

-32 TELDLDIDSPILYV
+32 TELELDIHRPILYV

-63 QYNLP
+63 KYDLP
-68 DPLIGIDING
+68 DPLLGIEING
-78 KNVPAYI
+78 KTVPAYI
-85 YIDKGPGIFASNQ
+85 YIDKGPGIFASNK
-98 QKNKAIGI
+98 QKSKTIEI
-106 LRDYISAHQQNHD
+106 LREYISAHQQND
-119 LDIQMLPVSVMFGR
+119 ELDIQMLPVSVMFGR
-133 CPDKEGKKKLS
+133 KPDKEGKKIPS

-150 TSKFFKIITSGRDCY
+150 TYKLYKILISGRDCY

-174 KDIHVAEQDLSVL
+174 KNIKVNDKQDISVL
-187 AHKLARVARIHFAK
+187 AHKLSRVARIHFAK
-201 QRMASIGPKLPV
+201 QRTASVGPTLPV
-213 RQAMLNNLLKK
+213 RQQMLNKLLTNPALA
-224 QVISEAIQEEAKS
+224 EAIKEEAKS
-237 KNITFDKAKKNALA
+237 KNIGLDKAQKSALSL
-251 NLNEIAASFSYRMLR
+251 LNEIAANFSYRMLR
-266 VTDFVLTWAWHR
+266 VTDFVLTWAWNR

-287 ADPVRELAQNGHE
+287 ADPVRELAENGHE

-355 SFRGNKLY
+355 SFKGNKLY
-363 TSVFRE
+363 TAVFRE

-382 YFVEGGRSRTGRLL
+382 YFIEGGRSRTGRLL
-396 DPKTGMLMMTIQTLL
+396 DPKTGMLMMTVQTLL
-411 RGDARPI
+411 RGDNRPI
-418 TVVPVYIGYEHV
+418 TIVPVYIGYEHV

-440 RGAKKEKESLWRTIK
+440 RGAKKEKESLWSTIK

-460 KKLGFGYVNFGQPIP
+460 KKLGFGYVNFGNPIP
-475 LNQFLNQYVP
+475 LNQFLNQQIP
-485 EWREAIEPTGAQ
+485 EWRDAIDPSGMQ
-497 RPQWLTPTTNLLAK
+497 RPSWLTPTTNLLAK
-511 QIMENINSSAAINAM
+511 QIMEHINSSAAINAM
-526 NLCCSILLAADQCAL
+526 NLCCSILLAADQCTL
-541 TKVRLLEHID
+541 TKVKLLENID
-551 YLLKLFKTVPY
+551 YLLKLLKNIPY
-562 SNLITIPDDTPEELF
+562 SDLITIPDQTAEQMF
-577 EHAKEMGKFII
+577 EHAKEMGKFVI
-588 TTDDVGEMVGLT
+588 TTDEVGEMVGLT

-623 IARIVLKH
+623 VARILLKNNRISADEVLR
-631 NQISPDD
+631 
-638 VLQQVKLLFPLIKS
+638 QVKLLFPLIKS
-652 ELFLYHNDE
+652 ELFLYHNEE

-666 VKQII
+666 VNKII
-671 ATYTEL
+671 ETYAEL
-677 NLIND
+677 NLISYAPD
-682 STNKLTINYLKIS
+682 KLTLNYLKMS

-701 SSSKDTLQR
+701 SSSRDTLQR
-710 YAIAFSL
+710 YVIAFSL
-717 LQKEPTISRATL
+717 LQKDPTISRATL

-764 REQGYLDDHGDKNIP
+764 REQGYLDDKDDANLA
-779 KIEKM
+779 KIDTM
-784 NEILKPLITARV
+784 NKILKPLITNRV
-796 MQTIDEINLSSNNK
+796 MQTIDEINPS
-810 NNIIKN
+810 

>member
-7 KVYFFLIQML
+7 KIYFSLIQIP

-32 TELDLDIDSPILYV
+32 TELDLDIHRPILYV

-63 QYNLP
+63 KYHLP
-68 DPLIGIDING
+68 DPLLGIDIND
-78 KNVPAYI
+78 KTVPAYI
-85 YIDKGPGIFASNQ
+85 YIDKGPRIFASSK
-98 QKNKAIGI
+98 QKNKSIEI
-106 LRDYISAHQQNHD
+106 LREYISAHQQND
-119 LDIQMLPVSVMFGR
+119 ELDVQMLPVSVMFGR
-133 CPDKEGKKKLS
+133 KPDKEGKKMPS

-150 TSKFFKIITSGRDCY
+150 TYKLYKILISGRDCY

-174 KDIHVAEQDLSVL
+174 KDIKVDDKQDISVL

-201 QRMASIGPKLPV
+201 QRAASVGPKLPV
-213 RQAMLNNLLKK
+213 RQEMLNKLLTNPALA
-224 QVISEAIQEEAKS
+224 EAIQEEAKN
-237 KNITFDKAKKNALA
+237 KHIGLDKAKKNALSL
-251 NLNEIAASFSYRMLR
+251 LNEIAANFSYRMLR
-266 VTDFVLTWAWHR
+266 VTDFVLTWAWNR

-287 ADPVRELAQNGHE
+287 ADPVRELAENGHE

-355 SFRGNKLY
+355 SFKGNKLY
-363 TSVFRE
+363 TAVFRE

-382 YFVEGGRSRTGRLL
+382 YFIEGGRSRTGRLL
-396 DPKTGMLMMTIQTLL
+396 DPKTGMLLMTIQTLL
-411 RGDARPI
+411 RGDTRPI
-418 TVVPVYIGYEHV
+418 TIVPVYIGYEHV

-440 RGAKKEKESLWRTIK
+440 RGAKKEKESLWSTIK

-460 KKLGFGYVNFGQPIP
+460 KKLGFGYVNFGSPIP
-475 LNQFLNQYVP
+475 LNQFLNQHIP
-485 EWREAIEPTGAQ
+485 EWRDAIDPTGTQ
-497 RPQWLTPTTNLLAK
+497 RPNWLTPTTNLLAK
-511 QIMENINSSAAINAM
+511 QIMEHINSSAAINAM
-526 NLCCSILLAADQCAL
+526 NLCCSILLAADQCTL
-541 TKVRLLEHID
+541 TKVKLLEHLD
-551 YLLKLFKTVPY
+551 YLLKLLKNIPY
-562 SNLITIPDDTPEELF
+562 SDLITIPDQTAEEMF
-577 EHAKEMGKFII
+577 EHAKEMGKFVI
-588 TTDDVGEMVGLT
+588 TTDEVGEMVGLT

-623 IARIVLKH
+623 VARILLKH
-631 NQISPDD
+631 NRISIDE
-638 VLQQVKLLFPLIKS
+638 VLMQVKLLFPLIKS
-652 ELFLYHNDE
+652 ELFLYHNED

-666 VKQII
+666 VNKII
-671 ATYTEL
+671 ATYADL
-677 NLIND
+677 NLISYSPD
-682 STNKLTINYLKIS
+682 KLTLNYLKMS

-701 SSSKDTLQR
+701 SSSRDTLQR
-710 YAIAFSL
+710 YVIAFSL
-717 LQKEPTISRATL
+717 LQKDPTISRATL

-764 REQGYLDDHGDKNIP
+764 REQGYLDDKGDANLP
-779 KIEKM
+779 KIETM
-784 NEILKPLITARV
+784 NNILKPLITNRV
-796 MQTIDEINLSSNNK
+796 MQTIDEINP
-810 NNIIKN
+810 

>member
-7 KVYFFLIQML
+7 KVYFSLIQIP

-32 TELDLDIDSPILYV
+32 TELDLDIHRPILYV

-63 QYNLP
+63 KYNLP
-68 DPLIGIDING
+68 DPLLGIDIND
-78 KNVPAYI
+78 KTIPAYV
-85 YIDKGPGIFASNQ
+85 YIDKGPGIFASNK
-98 QKNKAIGI
+98 QKNKSIEI
-106 LRDYISAHQQNHD
+106 LREYISAHQQND
-119 LDIQMLPVSVMFGR
+119 ELDVQMLPVSVMFGR
-133 CPDKEGKKKLS
+133 KPDKEGKKMPS

-150 TSKFFKIITSGRDCY
+150 TYKLYKILISGRDCY

-174 KDIHVAEQDLSVL
+174 KDIKVDDKQDISVL

-201 QRMASIGPKLPV
+201 QRAASVGPKLPV
-213 RQAMLNNLLKK
+213 RQEMLNKLLTNPALA
-224 QVISEAIQEEAKS
+224 EAIQEEAKS
-237 KNITFDKAKKNALA
+237 KHIGLDKAKKNALSL
-251 NLNEIAASFSYRMLR
+251 LNEIAANFSYRMLR
-266 VTDFVLTWAWHR
+266 VTDFVLTWAWNR

-287 ADPVRELAQNGHE
+287 ADPVRELAENGHE

-355 SFRGNKLY
+355 SFKGNKLY
-363 TSVFRE
+363 TAVFRE

-382 YFVEGGRSRTGRLL
+382 YFIEGGRSRTGRLL
-396 DPKTGMLMMTIQTLL
+396 DPKTGMLLMTIQTLL
-411 RGDARPI
+411 RGDTRPI
-418 TVVPVYIGYEHV
+418 TIVPVYIGYEHV

-440 RGAKKEKESLWRTIK
+440 RGAKKEKESLWSTIK
-455 AFLKL
+455 AFFKL
-460 KKLGFGYVNFGQPIP
+460 KKLGFGYVNFGSPIP
-475 LNQFLNQYVP
+475 LNQFLNQHIP
-485 EWREAIEPTGAQ
+485 EWRDAIDPTGTQ
-497 RPQWLTPTTNLLAK
+497 RPNWLTPTTNLLAK
-511 QIMENINSSAAINAM
+511 QIMEHINSSAAINAM
-526 NLCCSILLAADQCAL
+526 NLCCSILLAADQCTL
-541 TKVRLLEHID
+541 TKVKLIEHLD
-551 YLLKLFKTVPY
+551 YLLKLLKNIPY
-562 SNLITIPDDTPEELF
+562 SDLITIPDQTAEEMF
-577 EHAKEMGKFII
+577 EHAKEMGKFVI
-588 TTDDVGEMVGLT
+588 TTDEVGEMVGLT

-623 IARIVLKH
+623 VARILLKH
-631 NQISPDD
+631 NRISIDE
-638 VLQQVKLLFPLIKS
+638 VLMQVKLLFPLIKS
-652 ELFLYHNDE
+652 ELFLYHNED

-666 VKQII
+666 VNKII
-671 ATYTEL
+671 ATYADL
-677 NLIND
+677 NLISYSPD
-682 STNKLTINYLKIS
+682 KLTLNYLKMS

-701 SSSKDTLQR
+701 SSSRDTLQR
-710 YAIAFSL
+710 YVIAFSL
-717 LQKEPTISRATL
+717 LQKDPTISRATL

-764 REQGYLDDHGDKNIP
+764 REQGYLDDKGDANLP
-779 KIEKM
+779 KIETM
-784 NEILKPLITARV
+784 NNILKPLITNRV
-796 MQTIDEINLSSNNK
+796 MQTIDEINP
-810 NNIIKN
+810 

>member
-7 KVYFFLIQML
+7 KVYFFLIQIL

-32 TELDLDIDSPILYV
+32 TELDLDTNKPILYV

-63 QYNLP
+63 QYSLP
-68 DPLIGIDING
+68 DPLVGIDINN
-78 KNVPAYI
+78 KVIPAYI

-98 QKNKAIGI
+98 QKNKAIEI

-119 LDIQMLPVSVMFGR
+119 LDIQMLPISVMFGR
-133 CPDKEGKKKLS
+133 RPDKEGEKKLS

-150 TSKFFKIITSGRDCY
+150 PNKLLKIMTSGRDCY

-174 KDIHVAEQDLSVL
+174 KDIHVDKQDLSVL

-201 QRMASIGPKLPV
+201 QRIASVGPKLPI
-213 RQAMLNNLLKK
+213 RQEMLNKLLNNPGL
-224 QVISEAIQEEAKS
+224 SEAIQEEAKS
-237 KNITFDKAKKNALA
+237 KNIDIDKAKKNALVM
-251 NLNEIAASFSYRMLR
+251 LNEIAANFSYRMLR
-266 VTDFVLTWAWHR
+266 ITDFVLTWAWNR

-363 TSVFRE
+363 TAVFRE
-369 YLAELFIRGYAVE
+369 YLAELFIRGYSVE
-382 YFVEGGRSRTGRLL
+382 YFIEGGRSRTGRLL

-411 RGDARPI
+411 RGDSRPI

-440 RGAKKEKESLWRTIK
+440 RGAKKEKESLGRTIK
-455 AFLKL
+455 AFFKL

-475 LNQFLNQYVP
+475 LNQFLNQQVP
-485 EWREAIEPTGAQ
+485 DWRNEIEPTGTQ
-497 RPQWLTPTTNLLAK
+497 RPSWLTPTTNLLAK
-511 QIMENINSSAAINAM
+511 QIMEHINSSAAINAM
-526 NLCCSILLAADQCAL
+526 NLCCSILLAADQRAL

-551 YLLKLFKTVPY
+551 YFLKLLKNIPY
-562 SNLITIPDDTPEELF
+562 SDLITIPDQTPEELF
-577 EHAKEMGKFII
+577 EHAKQMGKFII
-588 TTDDVGEMVGLT
+588 TTDEVGEMVGLT

-623 IARIVLKH
+623 VARIVLKY
-631 NQISPDD
+631 NQISSGEI
-638 VLQQVKLLFPLIKS
+638 LEQVRRFFPLIKS

-661 QLTEY
+661 QLTVY
-666 VKQII
+666 VQQII
-671 ATYTEL
+671 ATYVKL
-677 NLIND
+677 NLISD
-682 STNKLTINYLKIS
+682 STDKLTVNSLKIS
-695 GLQLLA
+695 GLQLIA

-717 LQKEPTISRATL
+717 LQKDPTISRAKL

-764 REQGYLDDHGDKNIP
+764 REQGYLDDHGNENIP

-784 NEILKPLITARV
+784 NKILKPLITTRV
-796 MQTIDEINLSSNNK
+796 MQTIDEINL
-810 NNIIKN
+810 

>member
-1 MFSWWT
+1 MFPWWT
-7 KVYFFLIQML
+7 KIYLSLIQIP

-32 TELDLDIDSPILYV
+32 TELDLDTNRPILYV

-63 QYNLP
+63 RYDLP
-68 DPLIGIDING
+68 DPLKGIDING
-78 KNVPAYI
+78 KIVPAFI
-85 YIDKGPGIFASNQ
+85 YIDKGPGFFASNQ
-98 QKNKAIGI
+98 LQNMSIDI
-106 LRDYISAHQQNHD
+106 LKDYISAHQQNED

-133 CPDKEGKKKLS
+133 SPDKEGKKKPT

-150 TSKFFKIITSGRDCY
+150 TYKLYKIIVSGRDCY

-174 KDIHVAEQDLSVL
+174 KALQNDKQQDISVL

-201 QRMASIGPKLPV
+201 QRMASVGPKLPV
-213 RQAMLNNLLKK
+213 RQEMLNGLLKK
-224 QVISEAIQEEAKS
+224 PGLAEAIEEEAKS
-237 KNITFDKAKKNALA
+237 KNISQEKAQRNALA
-251 NLNEIAASFSYRMLR
+251 MLNEIAANFSYRMLR
-266 VTDFVLTWAWHR
+266 ITDFVLTWAWNR

-382 YFVEGGRSRTGRLL
+382 YFIEGGRSRTGRLL
-396 DPKTGMLMMTIQTLL
+396 DPKTGMLMMTVQTLL

-418 TVVPVYIGYEHV
+418 TIVPVYIGYEHV

-440 RGAKKEKESLWRTIK
+440 RGAQKKKESLWRTIK

-460 KKLGFGYVNFGQPIP
+460 KKLGYGYVNFGHPIP
-475 LNQFLNQYVP
+475 LNQFLTQQVP
-485 EWREAIEPTGAQ
+485 QWRDAIEPTGTV
-497 RPQWLTPTTNLLAK
+497 RPNWLTPTTNLLAK
-511 QIMENINSSAAINAM
+511 EIMERINSSAAINAM
-526 NLCCSILLAADQCAL
+526 NLCCSILLAADQRAL
-541 TKVRLLEHID
+541 TKVRLLEHIS
-551 YLLKLFKTVPY
+551 YLIKLFKSIPY
-562 SNLITIPDDTPEELF
+562 SDLITIPDQTPEELF
-577 EHAKEMGKFII
+577 EHAKQMGKFVI
-588 TTDDVGEMVGLT
+588 TTDEAGEIVGLT
-600 TEQAVLMTYYRNNI
+600 AEQAILMTYYRNNI

-623 IARIVLKH
+623 VARILLKH
-631 NQISPDD
+631 NRISSQE
-638 VLQQVKLLFPLIKS
+638 VVEQVKLLFPLIKS

-661 QLTEY
+661 QLTQY
-666 VKQII
+666 VHQII
-671 ATYTEL
+671 DAYAEL
-677 NLIND
+677 NLISYSPD
-682 STNKLTINYLKIS
+682 KLTLNYLKMS
-695 GLQLLA
+695 GLQLLS

-710 YAIAFSL
+710 YVIAFSL
-717 LQKEPTISRATL
+717 LQKDPSISRGTL
-729 EKEGRLIAERL
+729 EKEARLIAERL
-740 SILHGINAPEFFD
+740 SVLHGINAPEFFD

-758 TLVASL
+758 ALVSSM
-764 REQGYLDDHGDKNIP
+764 REQGYLDDKGDANLP
-779 KIEKM
+779 KIEAM
-784 NEILKPLITARV
+784 NNTLKPLITARV
-796 MQTIDEINLSSNNK
+796 MQTIDEINPLDK
-810 NNIIKN
+810 

>member
-7 KVYFFLIQML
+7 KVYFFLIQIL

-32 TELDLDIDSPILYV
+32 TELDLDTNKPILYV

-63 QYNLP
+63 QYSLP
-68 DPLIGIDING
+68 DPLVGIDINN
-78 KNVPAYI
+78 KVIPAYI

-98 QKNKAIGI
+98 QKNKAIEI

-119 LDIQMLPVSVMFGR
+119 LDIQMLPISVMFGR
-133 CPDKEGKKKLS
+133 RPDKEGEKKLS

-150 TSKFFKIITSGRDCY
+150 PSKLLKIMTSGRDCY

-174 KDIHVAEQDLSVL
+174 KDIHVDKQDLSVL

-201 QRMASIGPKLPV
+201 QRIASVGPKLPI
-213 RQAMLNNLLKK
+213 RQEMLNKLLNNPGL
-224 QVISEAIQEEAKS
+224 SEAIQEEAKS
-237 KNITFDKAKKNALA
+237 KNIDIDKAKKNALVM
-251 NLNEIAASFSYRMLR
+251 LNEIAANFSYRMLR
-266 VTDFVLTWAWHR
+266 ITDFVLTWAWNR

-363 TSVFRE
+363 TAVFRE
-369 YLAELFIRGYAVE
+369 YLAELFIRGYSVE
-382 YFVEGGRSRTGRLL
+382 YFIEGGRSRTGRLL

-440 RGAKKEKESLWRTIK
+440 RGAKKEKESLGRTIK
-455 AFLKL
+455 AFFKL

-475 LNQFLNQYVP
+475 LNQFLNQHVP
-485 EWREAIEPTGAQ
+485 EWRDAIEPTGTQ

-511 QIMENINSSAAINAM
+511 QIMEHINSSVAINAM
-526 NLCCSILLAADQCAL
+526 NLCCSILLAADQRAL
-541 TKVRLLEHID
+541 TKTRLLEHID
-551 YLLKLFKTVPY
+551 IFLTLLKNIPY
-562 SNLITIPDDTPEELF
+562 STLITIPDQSAEALF
-577 EHAKEMGKFII
+577 EHAKEMGKFVI
-588 TTDDVGEMVGLT
+588 TTDEVGEVVALT
-600 TEQAVLMTYYRNNI
+600 NDQAILMTYYRNNI

-623 IARIVLKH
+623 IARILVKH
-631 NQISPDD
+631 NQISPQE
-638 VLQQVKLLFPLIKS
+638 VINQIRLLFPLIKS
-652 ELFLYHNDE
+652 ELFLYHHDV
-661 QLTEY
+661 QLVEY
-666 VKQII
+666 INHII
-671 ATYTEL
+671 ITFKEL
-677 NLIND
+677 NFINNSEDKLI
-682 STNKLTINYLKIS
+682 LNYTKMSI
-695 GLQLLA
+695 LQLIA

-717 LQKEPTISRATL
+717 LKKDPNISRSSL
-729 EKEGRLIAERL
+729 EKESRLIAERL
-740 SILHGINAPEFFD
+740 SLLHGINAPEFFD
-753 KGVFS
+753 KNVFS
-758 TLVASL
+758 TLVTSL
-764 REQGYLDDHGDKNIP
+764 REQGYLDDKKEDNRP
-779 KIEKM
+779 KIQII
-784 NEILKPLITARV
+784 NRILKPLITTRV
-796 MQTIDEINLSSNNK
+796 MQTIDEINPS
-810 NNIIKN
+810 

>member
-1 MFSWWT
+1 MFPWWT
-7 KVYFFLIQML
+7 KIYLSLIQIP

-27 PTDPI
+27 PIDPI
-32 TELDLDIDSPILYV
+32 TELDLDTNRPILYV

-63 QYNLP
+63 RYDLP
-68 DPLIGIDING
+68 DPLKGIDING
-78 KNVPAYI
+78 KIVPAFI
-85 YIDKGPGIFASNQ
+85 YIDKGPGFFASNQ
-98 QKNKAIGI
+98 LQNMSIDI
-106 LRDYISAHQQNHD
+106 LKDYISAHQQNED

-133 CPDKEGKKKLS
+133 SPDKEGKKKPT

-150 TSKFFKIITSGRDCY
+150 TYKLYKIIVSGRDCY

-174 KDIHVAEQDLSVL
+174 KALQNDKQQDISVL

-201 QRMASIGPKLPV
+201 QRMASVGPKLPV
-213 RQAMLNNLLKK
+213 RQEMLNGLLKK
-224 QVISEAIQEEAKS
+224 PGLAEAIEEEAKS
-237 KNITFDKAKKNALA
+237 KNISQEKAQRNALA
-251 NLNEIAASFSYRMLR
+251 MLNEIAANFSYRMLR
-266 VTDFVLTWAWHR
+266 ITDFVLTWAWNR

-382 YFVEGGRSRTGRLL
+382 YFIEGGRSRTGRLL
-396 DPKTGMLMMTIQTLL
+396 DPKTGMLMMTVQTLL

-418 TVVPVYIGYEHV
+418 TIVPVYIGYEHV

-440 RGAKKEKESLWRTIK
+440 RGAQKKKESLWRTIK

-460 KKLGFGYVNFGQPIP
+460 KKLGYGYVNFGHPIP
-475 LNQFLNQYVP
+475 LNQFLTQQVP
-485 EWREAIEPTGAQ
+485 QWRDAIEPTGTV
-497 RPQWLTPTTNLLAK
+497 RPNWLTPTTNLLAK
-511 QIMENINSSAAINAM
+511 EIMERINSSAAINAM
-526 NLCCSILLAADQCAL
+526 NLCCSILLAADQRAL
-541 TKVRLLEHID
+541 TKVRLLEHIS
-551 YLLKLFKTVPY
+551 YLIKLFKSIPY
-562 SNLITIPDDTPEELF
+562 SDLITIPDQTPEELF
-577 EHAKEMGKFII
+577 EHAKQMGKFVI
-588 TTDDVGEMVGLT
+588 TTDEAGEIVGLT
-600 TEQAVLMTYYRNNI
+600 AEQAILMTYYRNNI

-623 IARIVLKH
+623 VARILLKH
-631 NQISPDD
+631 NRISSQE
-638 VLQQVKLLFPLIKS
+638 VVEQVKLLFPLIKS

-661 QLTEY
+661 QLTQY
-666 VKQII
+666 VHQII
-671 ATYTEL
+671 DAYAEL
-677 NLIND
+677 NLISYSPD
-682 STNKLTINYLKIS
+682 KLTLNYLKMS
-695 GLQLLA
+695 GLQLLS

-710 YAIAFSL
+710 YVIAFSL
-717 LQKEPTISRATL
+717 LQKDPSISRGTL
-729 EKEGRLIAERL
+729 EKEARLIAERL
-740 SILHGINAPEFFD
+740 SVLHGINAPEFFD

-758 TLVASL
+758 ALVSSM
-764 REQGYLDDHGDKNIP
+764 REQGYLDDKGDANLP
-779 KIEKM
+779 KIEAM
-784 NEILKPLITARV
+784 NNILKPLITARV
-796 MQTIDEINLSSNNK
+796 MQTIDEINPLDK
-810 NNIIKN
+810 

>member
-7 KVYFFLIQML
+7 KVYFSLIQIP

-32 TELDLDIDSPILYV
+32 TELDLDIHRPILYV

-63 QYNLP
+63 KYDLP
-68 DPLIGIDING
+68 DPLLGIDING
-78 KNVPAYI
+78 NTIPAYV
-85 YIDKGPGIFASNQ
+85 YIDKGPGIFASKK
-98 QKNKAIGI
+98 QKNKSIEI
-106 LRDYISAHQQNHD
+106 LREYISAHQQND
-119 LDIQMLPVSVMFGR
+119 ELDVQMLPVSVMFGR
-133 CPDKEGKKKLS
+133 KPDKEGKKMPS

-150 TSKFFKIITSGRDCY
+150 TYKLYKILISGRDCY

-174 KDIHVAEQDLSVL
+174 KNIKVDDNQDISVL

-201 QRMASIGPKLPV
+201 QRAASVGPKLPV
-213 RQAMLNNLLKK
+213 RQEMLNKLLTNPALA
-224 QVISEAIQEEAKS
+224 EAIQEEAKS
-237 KNITFDKAKKNALA
+237 KKIDQDKARKNALSL
-251 NLNEIAASFSYRMLR
+251 LNEIAANFSYRMLR
-266 VTDFVLTWAWHR
+266 MTDFVLTWAWNR

-287 ADPVRELAQNGHE
+287 ADPVRELAENGHE

-355 SFRGNKLY
+355 SFKGNKLY
-363 TSVFRE
+363 TAVFRE
-369 YLAELFIRGYAVE
+369 YLAELFIRGYSVE
-382 YFVEGGRSRTGRLL
+382 YFIEGGRSRTGRLL
-396 DPKTGMLMMTIQTLL
+396 DPKTGMLMMTVQTLL
-411 RGDARPI
+411 RGDHRPI
-418 TVVPVYIGYEHV
+418 TIVPVYIGYEHV

-460 KKLGFGYVNFGQPIP
+460 KKLGFGYVNFGDPIP
-475 LNQFLNQYVP
+475 LNQFLNQQIP
-485 EWREAIEPTGAQ
+485 DWRDSIDPTGTQ
-497 RPQWLTPTTNLLAK
+497 RPSWLTPTTNLLAT
-511 QIMENINSSAAINAM
+511 QIMEHINSSAAINAM
-526 NLCCSILLAADQCAL
+526 NLCCSILLAADQCTL
-541 TKVRLLEHID
+541 TKVKLLENID
-551 YLLKLFKTVPY
+551 YLLKLLKNIPY
-562 SNLITIPDDTPEELF
+562 SELITIPDQTAEQMF
-577 EHAKEMGKFII
+577 EHAKEMGKFVI
-588 TTDDVGEMVGLT
+588 TTDEVGEMVGLT
-600 TEQAVLMTYYRNNI
+600 AEQAVLMTYYRNNI

-623 IARIVLKH
+623 VARILLKNNRISIDEVLM
-631 NQISPDD
+631 
-638 VLQQVKLLFPLIKS
+638 QVKLLFPLIKS

-666 VKQII
+666 VNNII
-671 ATYTEL
+671 ATYAEL
-677 NLIND
+677 NLISYTPD
-682 STNKLTINYLKIS
+682 KLTLNYLKMS

-710 YAIAFSL
+710 YVIAFSL
-717 LQKEPTISRATL
+717 LQKDPTISRASL

-764 REQGYLDDHGDKNIP
+764 REQGYLDDKDDANLA
-779 KIEKM
+779 KIDTM
-784 NEILKPLITARV
+784 NKILKPLITNRV
-796 MQTIDEINLSSNNK
+796 MQTIDEINLK
-810 NNIIKN
+810 